1 MLEPGTVVRSPRG
14 TVVEVLESS
23 PERLRIRR
31 ELPPATG
38 KTPLHQH
45 ENGVETFRVLEG
57 EVSGRSGAGMRLLRA
72 GEVLEVPVN
81 TPHVHPHTASDATA
95 VIEHTIEPQPRFV
108 QVYFP
113 SWMAWLAEGS
123 VNGQD
128 EPTFLSV
135 MSLMRDG
142 GGGTWL
148 TGPPVAAQRA
158 LARGLAPVAAARGY
172 RAVT

>member
-1 MLEPGTVVRSPRG
+1 MLEPGTLVRSPRG

-23 PERLRIRR
+23 PDRLRIRR

-38 KTPLHQH
+38 RTPLHFH
-45 ENGVETFRVLEG
+45 ENGVERFKVLAG
-57 EVSGRSGAGMRLLRA
+57 EASGRSGADMQRLRE
-72 GEVLEVPVN
+72 GDVLEVPVGA
-81 TPHVHPHTASDATA
+81 PHVHPHTATDKTA
-95 VIEHTIEPQPRFV
+95 VIEHWIEPQPRFV

-113 SWMAWLAEGS
+113 SWMAWLEDGR

-135 MSLMRDG
+135 MSLMREG

-148 TGPPVAAQRA
+148 TGPPVAAQQA
-158 LARGLAPVAAARGY
+158 LARALAPVAAARGY
-172 RAVT
+172 RAIT